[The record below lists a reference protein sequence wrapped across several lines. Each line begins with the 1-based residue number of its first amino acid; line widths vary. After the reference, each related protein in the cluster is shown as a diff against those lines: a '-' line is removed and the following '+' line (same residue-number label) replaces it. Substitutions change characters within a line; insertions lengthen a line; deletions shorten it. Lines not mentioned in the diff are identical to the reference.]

1 MLEGPAPGHRG
12 GCQRL
17 RCRSL
22 QHTHGR
28 RRHLGAHAIAHRPRW
43 MAHAIEVPAPSPPNR
58 RDDDYSI
65 KVAPHPHTVP
75 LPSEQVLATPAASG
89 RRLWGQLANGGV
101 APQLRRL
108 RSDREFQVHQLLV
121 PPTLGLVI
129 RFVRGPLTAHHVGV
143 ALAPTQLCG
152 QLCEDPGEDFDRR
165 GRQVRSAHL
174 RRNQKRQSAR
184 QSERRSEA
192 AINEV
197 NCKISSGKANGREAL
212 RFIKSSV
219 WCKLPWRR
227 QFEDRRR
234 ARIERA
240 CGEIAARLRRDCG
253 RCDGDR
259 HQGRWRD
266 MRGVI
271 GGEGGA
277 RGGEVGE
284 RH

>member
-1 MLEGPAPGHRG
+1 MDGTTCHSSARSP
-12 GCQRL
+12 QR
-17 RCRSL
+17 
-22 QHTHGR
+22 
-28 RRHLGAHAIAHRPRW
+28 
-43 MAHAIEVPAPSPPNR
+43 APSTSPPLR
-58 RDDDYSI
+58 TVATMTTPHFI
-65 KVAPHPHTVP
+65 KVAPHPHTGP

-212 RFIKSSV
+212 RFIKSSA
-219 WCKLPWRR
+219 WCKLPWR
-227 QFEDRRR
+227 ETV
-234 ARIERA
+234 
-240 CGEIAARLRRDCG
+240 
-253 RCDGDR
+253 
-259 HQGRWRD
+259 
-266 MRGVI
+266 RGSS
-271 GGEGGA
+271 
-277 RGGEVGE
+277 
-284 RH
+284 